1 MRIVFDDLRRRDPT
15 WPPEWEMWAFIT
27 NAELP
32 LEGFPRELTERQLAA
47 IGKSSFQ
54 DSGRNGSPSDASSRP
69 TTMDHGEPGSSVM
82 RASRRRCRRGS
93 AEWSKIW
100 CRVPAIED
108 EAEVA

>member
-47 IGKSSFQ
+47 IG
-54 DSGRNGSPSDASSRP
+54 RVVVSRLWAQWKP
-69 TTMDHGEPGSSVM
+69 E
-82 RASRRRCRRGS
+82 
-93 AEWSKIW
+93 
-100 CRVPAIED
+100 
-108 EAEVA
+108 